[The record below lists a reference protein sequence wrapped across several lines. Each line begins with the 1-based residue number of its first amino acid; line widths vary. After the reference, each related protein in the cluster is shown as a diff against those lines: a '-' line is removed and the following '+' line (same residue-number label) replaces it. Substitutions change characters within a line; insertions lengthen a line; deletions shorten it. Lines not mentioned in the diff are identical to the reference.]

1 MKSSSIVRFAS
12 VGSIAIAAL
21 ALALS
26 CSLFASPAYA
36 VTAAEKEAE
45 AQAALNELNAMQET
59 LTQASNRYFEALG
72 EYAAAVEK
80 RDAAQARIDEITAE
94 IEDIQDRLGGRAREM
109 YRSGNTSFI
118 DLLFGSATWDE
129 LAQNWDLLNRL
140 NDSDAQLSAQAKALR
155 DEQREAKAQFDEQA
169 KIAQQKSDEAQAA
182 YDEATALVE
191 QMEATYNNLS
201 AEAMELYMQ
210 EQAAMQAQYAT
221 GGVQNDDGTVTDIAT
236 GQVYSSPAE
245 YNAVTGNAIV
255 DRAYSM
261 IGHAYRYGSSGYDGA
276 FDCSGL
282 VGYAVT
288 GSFER
293 IGNTT
298 TFMGY
303 QQVSDPQPGDI
314 CVNEGHTGIY
324 VGNGRMVH
332 AADYGIGVVEG
343 DVQSGMIYVRY
354 NG

>member
-1 MKSSSIVRFAS
+1 MKSSTLGKFAGA
-12 VGSIAIAAL
+12 GSLFVAAVAL
-21 ALALS
+21 ALA

-72 EYAAAVEK
+72 EYASAVEK
-80 RDAAQARIDEITAE
+80 RDAAQKRIDEISAE
-94 IEDIQDRLGGRAREM
+94 IADIQDRLGGRARDM
-109 YRSGNTSFI
+109 YRNGNTSFL
-118 DLLFGSATWDE
+118 DLLCGSATWDE

-155 DEQREAKAQFDEQA
+155 EEQQEAKAQFDQQA

-182 YDEATALVE
+182 YDEATELVQ
-191 QMEATYNNLS
+191 QMEETYNNLS

-210 EQAAMQAQYAT
+210 EQAAMYTQYAE

-236 GQVYSSPAE
+236 GQVYASASE
-245 YNAVTGNAIV
+245 YNAATGNAIV

-261 IGHAYRYGSSGYDGA
+261 LGHAYRYGSSGYDGA

-288 GSFER
+288 GSYER
-293 IGNTT
+293 IGNTI

-303 QQVSDPQPGDI
+303 EQVSDPQPGDI

-332 AADYGIGVVEG
+332 AADESTGVIEG
-343 DVQSGMIYVRY
+343 DVQAGMIYVRY
-354 NG
+354 GG